1 MIRFLSSL
9 KLAIFL
15 LSLII
20 LLSVIGTLI
29 PQGEDPGFYQTYLP
43 RWSGI
48 ILSLQLDHLYRSPLF
63 LSVAFFFLLNILFC
77 SLRQLPVKLKQ
88 LPGEIKFIPP
98 GVQSAAVRKLASS
111 FSDWFEASP
120 DSLLAELRQ
129 RHYQV
134 KIKKS
139 GEKKTLLAQKERPGL
154 FGPEIVH
161 LAIMI
166 IIVGGLISALFSQ
179 RIELAL
185 TEGQTADLPGKNFSL
200 RLERFT
206 TDYYPDGSIKSW
218 KSLVSILE
226 QGQVKKQKIIE
237 VNHPLKYD
245 GLNFF
250 QMSYGFDWDRTKVGL
265 EIISGNSAVRQL
277 SLKVGEKVQL
287 DSSLTL
293 SLLNFIPDFTLDPGG
308 RPTSRS
314 AEANN
319 PAALVLVT
327 REGTPVYQGWLFYY
341 HPESNQIQQQ
351 PGLELAISLKKF
363 EAPLFS
369 GLEAASDPGLNLVW
383 LGCALLFLGL
393 LACFYLNY
401 RQMVIGLRPG
411 EKPVFSAHSR
421 HNQTTFYQELERLL
435 EVRPDSAINSER
447 KNEGKT
453 K

>member
-1 MIRFLSSL
+1 
-9 KLAIFL
+9 
-15 LSLII
+15 
-20 LLSVIGTLI
+20 
-29 PQGEDPGFYQTYLP
+29 
-43 RWSGI
+43 
-48 ILSLQLDHLYRSPLF
+48 
-63 LSVAFFFLLNILFC
+63 
-77 SLRQLPVKLKQ
+77 
-88 LPGEIKFIPP
+88 
-98 GVQSAAVRKLASS
+98 
-111 FSDWFEASP
+111 
-120 DSLLAELRQ
+120 
-129 RHYQV
+129 
-134 KIKKS
+134 
-139 GEKKTLLAQKERPGL
+139 
-154 FGPEIVH
+154 
-161 LAIMI
+161 
-166 IIVGGLISALFSQ
+166 
-179 RIELAL
+179 
-185 TEGQTADLPGKNFSL
+185 
-200 RLERFT
+200 
-206 TDYYPDGSIKSW
+206 
-218 KSLVSILE
+218 
-226 QGQVKKQKIIE
+226 VKKQKIIE

-245 GLNFF
+245 GFNFF

-277 SLKVGEKVQL
+277 TLKVGEKVQL

-351 PGLELAISLKKF
+351 SGLELAISLKKF

-435 EVRPDSAINSER
+435 EVRPDSAINSDR
-447 KNEGKT
+447 KK
-453 K
+453 

>member
-9 KLAIFL
+9 KLTISL
-15 LSLII
+15 LILII

-29 PQGEDPGFYQTYLP
+29 PQGEDPGFYQNYFP
-43 RWSGI
+43 RWAGI

-63 LSVAFFFLLNILFC
+63 LSLAFLFLLNILFC

-88 LPGEIKFIPP
+88 IRGTIEFIPSEVKP
-98 GVQSAAVRKLASS
+98 AAVRRLASS
-111 FSDWFEASP
+111 FSDWFEVSP

-129 RHYQV
+129 RHYRV
-134 KIKKS
+134 KIKET
-139 GEKKTLLAQKERPGL
+139 GEKKTLLAQKERVGL

-161 LAIMI
+161 LAIMV

-185 TEGQTADLPGKNFSL
+185 TEGQTVDLPGKSFSL
-200 RLERFT
+200 RLDRFT
-206 TDYYPDGSIKSW
+206 TDYYPDGSVKSW

-226 QGQVKKQKIIE
+226 QGQVKKQKSVE

-245 GLNFF
+245 GFNFF
-250 QMSYGFDWDRTKVGL
+250 QMSYGFDWDQTKVEL
-265 EIISGNSAVRQL
+265 EIKSGKAAVRHL
-277 SLKVGEKVQL
+277 TLKVGEKVQL
-287 DSSLTL
+287 DSGLTL
-293 SLLNFIPDFTLDPGG
+293 NLLNFIPDFTLDRGG

-327 REGTPVYQGWLFYY
+327 REETPIYQGWLFYY
-341 HPESNQIQQQ
+341 HPESNRIQRQ
-351 PGLELAISLKKF
+351 PGLEMEISLKKF

-401 RQMVIGLRPG
+401 RQIVIGLKPG
-411 EKPVFSAHSR
+411 DKPVFSAHSR

-435 EVRPDSAINSER
+435 EVRPDSAINSDR

>member
-9 KLAIFL
+9 KLTISL
-15 LSLII
+15 LGLII

-29 PQGEDPGFYQTYLP
+29 PQGEDPGFYQNYLP

-48 ILSLQLDHLYRSPLF
+48 ILNLQLDHLYRSPLF
-63 LSVAFFFLLNILFC
+63 LSVTFLFLLNIIFC
-77 SLRQLPVKLKQ
+77 SLRQLPAKFKQ
-88 LPGEIKFIPP
+88 LRGEIESIPL
-98 GVQSAAVRKLASS
+98 GVQPAVNRKLATG

-120 DSLLAELRQ
+120 DSLLAELRK
-129 RHYQV
+129 RHYQI
-134 KIKKS
+134 KIKEA
-139 GEKKTLLAQKERPGL
+139 GEKKTLLAQKEKPGL
-154 FGPEIVH
+154 FGPEMVH
-161 LAIMI
+161 LAILI

-218 KSLVSILE
+218 KSLVSILD

-237 VNHPLKYD
+237 VNQPLKYD
-245 GLNFF
+245 GFNFF
-250 QMSYGFDWDRTKVGL
+250 QMSYGFDWDRTSVEL
-265 EIISGNSAVRQL
+265 EIKSSNSAVRNL
-277 SLKVGEKVQL
+277 TLKVGEKVQL
-287 DSSLTL
+287 DSGLTL
-293 SLLNFIPDFTLDPGG
+293 NLINFIPDFALDQAG

-319 PAALVLVT
+319 PAVLVLVS
-327 REGTPVYQGWLFYY
+327 REGAPVYQGWLFYY

-351 PGLELAISLKKF
+351 PGSELAISLKKF

-435 EVRPDSAINSER
+435 EVRPDSAINSDR

>member
-393 LACFYLNY
+393 LICFYLNY

-435 EVRPDSAINSER
+435 EVRPDSAINSDR